1 VVAVFSVL
9 TEESARFVSQ
19 STVPAGDP
27 FLSLKSGSTEIY
39 LIRHADALPGAEE
52 VTQGSYDDQALSEV
66 GRRQAQALGERMTQI
81 PLAAV
86 YSSPIGRA
94 RQTAGYVAAAHGLEV
109 QVEPDL
115 REVALGPIGLLQG
128 DAPTADEIAAELK
141 ARLREIAVV
150 AVTTGS
156 WSSIPG
162 SEPSAE
168 LRARL
173 VAAIDRLAAAHPG
186 QRVAAVSHAGAIN
199 ACLAAVLG
207 IERDYF
213 FPTANTS
220 ISILRVNADRRMLF
234 SLNDVGHLLA
244 AGLFT
249 PDAAN

>member
-1 VVAVFSVL
+1 M
-9 TEESARFVSQ
+9 SQ
-19 STVPAGDP
+19 SSATPDDP

-52 VTQGSYDDQALSEV
+52 VSQGSYDDQSLSEL
-66 GRRQAQALGERMTQI
+66 GRRQGQALGERFKQI

-94 RQTAGYVAAAHGLEV
+94 RQTAGYVATALGLEV
-109 QVEPDL
+109 RVEPDL
-115 REVALGPIGLLQG
+115 REVALGPIGLAEG
-128 DAPTADEIAAELK
+128 TTPTSEEIAAALK

-162 SEPSAE
+162 SEPSTE

-173 VAAIDRLAAAHPG
+173 TAVIDRLAAAHPG
-186 QRVAAVSHAGAIN
+186 QRIAAVSHAGSIN
-199 ACLAAVLG
+199 AYFAAVLG
-207 IERDYF
+207 LERDYF

-220 ISILRVNADRRMLF
+220 ISVLRLNGPRRMVF
-234 SLNDVGHLLA
+234 GLNDINHLLA

-249 PDAAN
+249 PESAS